1 MKKMLALVFTIV
13 SIMLYMSCENDGGDS
28 VINLQDGVV
37 PNMEKITTT
46 DQIIDLVT
54 VTNGDPIN
62 LGFSAS
68 IAQGSAATT
77 DIVGV
82 YTTAT
87 GSVYNGVLFSDITLP
102 NEFSLSADDIVNA
115 FTELN
120 NPSDLLLA
128 DVLVITARFTMTDG
142 TVLNLIN
149 EDGSPNLSSNIRNTV
164 LFSTSISYP
173 VSCPSDIGGNYT
185 VVSSGFST
193 DGAPVNNP
201 IVNFSYDVVVS
212 DNGGGSYTIS
222 DGVAGVYQDWYCVPY
237 GYCFETE
244 GSFTDVCGTLSGTWT
259 ESFGCEINLTGVI
272 NMDRT
277 LTITWANCFGDTI
290 EEAIYTLK

>member
-149 EDGSPNLSSNIRNTV
+149 EDGSPKLSSKIRNKL
-164 LFSTSISYP
+164 LFSTSKRYP
-173 VSCPSDIGGNYT
+173 
-185 VVSSGFST
+185 
-193 DGAPVNNP
+193 
-201 IVNFSYDVVVS
+201 
-212 DNGGGSYTIS
+212 
-222 DGVAGVYQDWYCVPY
+222 
-237 GYCFETE
+237 
-244 GSFTDVCGTLSGTWT
+244 
-259 ESFGCEINLTGVI
+259 
-272 NMDRT
+272 
-277 LTITWANCFGDTI
+277 
-290 EEAIYTLK
+290 